1 MNWIAEL
8 YDLYEKNKSQAGR
21 QMEEGTILLPLYH
34 TTVAAQV
41 TVALDGEGN
50 FLGAETVPEAAMTMP
65 TPVFVNPA
73 ERRKTLAKPIMVAKP
88 IQKKQWIR
96 A

>member
-1 MNWIAEL
+1 
-8 YDLYEKNKSQAGR
+8 
-21 QMEEGTILLPLYH
+21 
-34 TTVAAQV
+34 
-41 TVALDGEGN
+41 
-50 FLGAETVPEAAMTMP
+50 MTMP

>member
-1 MNWIAEL
+1 MGAPPERERAVMAAASRRIPPPIRAV
-8 YDLYEKNKSQAGR
+8 SPRRPQRPPRSA
-21 QMEEGTILLPLYH
+21 TAA
-34 TTVAAQV
+34 TT
-41 TVALDGEGN
+41 GCRR
-50 FLGAETVPEAAMTMP
+50 AETVPEAAMTMP